1 MKSLKI
7 FIALALIIFLVGFI
21 FSKNIFLNAQK
32 NKATVSSSEIRMNY
46 LNYLDYSPEKLSQ
59 AMKRG
64 RVVLFFAAPWCSTCT
79 GLDKELKEK
88 SNQLP
93 DDVTILK
100 VNFDTQKD
108 LKGKYQVIYQHTL
121 VQIDT
126 EGGEIAKWIG
136 GDIETIKQELK

>member
-1 MKSLKI
+1 MKPVKI
-7 FIALALIIFLVGFI
+7 FIALVLIIFLVGFI
-21 FSKNIFLNAQK
+21 FSKDIFLNAQK
-32 NKATVSSSEIRMNY
+32 NKTTASNSETLMNH
-46 LNYLDYSPEKLSQ
+46 LNYLDYSSDRLNQ
-59 AMKRG
+59 AIKRG

-79 GLDKELKEK
+79 GLDNELKEK
-88 SNQLP
+88 SKELP
-93 DDVTILK
+93 EDVTILK

-108 LKGKYQVIYQHTL
+108 LKRKYQVIYQHTL